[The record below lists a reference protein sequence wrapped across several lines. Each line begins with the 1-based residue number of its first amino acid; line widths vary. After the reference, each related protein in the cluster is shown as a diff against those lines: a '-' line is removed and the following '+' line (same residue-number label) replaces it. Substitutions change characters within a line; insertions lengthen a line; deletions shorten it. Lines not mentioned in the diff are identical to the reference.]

1 MSTTAKF
8 YLAGAV
14 ALVAVVVMLQKK
26 SLVTAAV
33 AGAVGV
39 ANDAAGGLVMGV
51 GSVFG
56 VPATDAD
63 KCTAAKASGSLW
75 DQSLYCTAPQFA
87 SSAWQTASTAAGS
100 AIQTASTAAGNAIQS
115 VGEVI
120 GIPRTNETECQKAL
134 REGRTWDA
142 SFACP
147 AGTWLSSTF
156 GL

>member
-26 SLVTAAV
+26 SLVTAAA
-33 AGAVGV
+33 AGVVGV

-56 VPATDAD
+56 VPATNAD
-63 KCTAAKASGSLW
+63 KCAAAKASGSLW
-75 DQSLYCTAPQFA
+75 DQSLYCTAPEFA
-87 SSAWQTASTAAGS
+87 SSAWQTAT
-100 AIQTASTAAGNAIQS
+100 TAAGNAIQA
-115 VGEVI
+115 VGEVV
-120 GIPRTNETECQKAL
+120 GIPRTNETECEKAL

>member
-39 ANDAAGGLVMGV
+39 ANDAAGGLVMGL
-51 GSVFG
+51 GSVIG

-63 KCTAAKASGSLW
+63 KCAAAKASGSLW
-75 DQSLYCTAPQFA
+75 DQSLYCPAPEFA
-87 SSAWQTASTAAGS
+87 SSAWQTASTAAG
-100 AIQTASTAAGNAIQS
+100 NAIQS
-115 VGEVI
+115 AGEVI